1 MIGTDFL
8 LVPTDLRWTNF
19 EIEPYQGIVEVQTPE
34 MFINVGLSWWGIED
48 SPQAYVLRGTISG
61 KMEAVPQARYT

>member
-1 MIGTDFL
+1 
-8 LVPTDLRWTNF
+8 
-19 EIEPYQGIVEVQTPE
+19 VQTPE